1 MTSQGSDRLGSDRL
15 GGRGPAQPL
24 ADPAANNE
32 DEYAETGAVAD
43 TTGEGL
49 RPRSSDPQTGRGPD
63 TGPHTGEQG
72 VSPDRDTAGRSGA
85 DTGAGSLPKTGM
97 ARGRSRSRDRWPRRY
112 RHRRQRRAEPLA
124 NPHRSVRHRYRA
136 VRRRDRTRQ
145 ARLKSPGRC
154 KSFLLALALPK
165 TGPVGGPDFG
175 VQITIR
181 SYPCW
186 RYLLY
191 QQQICS

>member
-43 TTGEGL
+43 TTGARPAPAL
-49 RPRSSDPQTGRGPD
+49 DRPANRTRPRYRTAYRRAGRLPGPRHRRTLRRRYRGRLAPQ
-63 TGPHTGEQG
+63 
-72 VSPDRDTAGRSGA
+72 DRDGR
-85 DTGAGSLPKTGM
+85 
-97 ARGRSRSRDRWPRRY
+97 RRSRSRDRRSRRY
-112 RHRRQRRAEPLA
+112 RHRRQRLAEPLA

-145 ARLKSPGRC
+145 ARLKSPGRS

-165 TGPVGGPDFG
+165 TGPVAGPDSG

-186 RYLLY
+186 RD
-191 QQQICS
+191 C

>member
-43 TTGEGL
+43 TTGAGF
-49 RPRSSDPQTGRGPD
+49 RPRSTDPQTSRGPD

-85 DTGAGSLPKTGM
+85 DTGAGSLPRTGM
-97 ARGRSRSRDRWPRRY
+97 AEADLDPATGGLGDTARARRAPRSRSRTRTSVY
-112 RHRRQRRAEPLA
+112 GTNTEPFA
-124 NPHRSVRHRYRA
+124 GG
-136 VRRRDRTRQ
+136 T
-145 ARLKSPGRC
+145 ARGK
-154 KSFLLALALPK
+154 
-165 TGPVGGPDFG
+165 
-175 VQITIR
+175 QE
-181 SYPCW
+181 
-186 RYLLY
+186 
-191 QQQICS
+191 